1 MDLAK
6 KQEFQDSVEKFLEE
20 YKIYDLFDSLLKE
33 LLIDRPPNPLDYLIH
48 KLESKPRRRLFLIGG
63 VGQKRRQVAREL
75 SSRFNIEKVFLQ
87 DHLKAEVKKS
97 GKHCES
103 IQHSW
108 NTGSY
113 IPDSVILDI
122 MLPIIE
128 GLEKKESSYVL
139 EGFPRTRVQCLAL
152 QRAGVIPDRVVL
164 IRPDLVEFN
173 LGVSEKIIELCS
185 HRPDNQKPVMS
196 RAWQEF
202 EYHMNGV
209 RAAYGFQVH
218 EVDSSDDVSALS
230 TAIFKVFLAKGRSRA
245 PQKPPCVIVLGPPGS
260 GRTTLAKNLHEKYG
274 LTFISTNQLLRDQIN
289 RKTETGRNAVATIN
303 TGEKVPDYLIAQLV
317 MTRLQEADCRVNGWV
332 LDGYPKTVDQLQYMR
347 EFKVNPTHVIFLDC
361 PDSLAYERTERRR
374 LDPQTG
380 QIYSILSLPDDEDLK
395 SRLIQLNED
404 THDIV
409 KKRLASY
416 KESLIKIHSEYSG
429 ISTSLKSDLPASTI
443 CDMASEVIEKSIRHD
458 EPQA

>member
-33 LLIDRPPNPLDYLIH
+33 LLIDRPPHPLDYLIH
-48 KLESKPRRRLFLIGG
+48 KLEAKPRRRLFLVGGIGH
-63 VGQKRRQVAREL
+63 KRRQVAREL

-87 DHLKAEVKKS
+87 DHLKSEVKKS
-97 GKHCES
+97 GKHCEA
-103 IQHSW
+103 IQFAW
-108 NTGSY
+108 NTGSF
-113 IPDSVILDI
+113 IPDSVILEI
-122 MLPIIE
+122 MMPLIE
-128 GLEKKESSYVL
+128 GLEKKEASYIL

-152 QRAGVIPDRVVL
+152 QRAGVIPDRVVF
-164 IRPDLVEFN
+164 IRPSRNEFDL
-173 LGVSEKIIELCS
+173 GATEKISELCS
-185 HRPDNQKPVMS
+185 HRPENQKPVIS

-218 EVDSSDDVSALS
+218 EVESSEDIPELS
-230 TAIFKVFLAKGRSRA
+230 NRIFKIYLAKGRSKG

-260 GRTTLAKNLHEKYG
+260 GRTSLAKSLHEKYG

-289 RKTETGRNAVATIN
+289 KKTEAGRNAAATIN
-303 TGEKVPDYLIAQLV
+303 TGERVPDYLIAQLV
-317 MTRLQEADCRVNGWV
+317 MNRLQEPDCRINGWV

-347 EFKVNPTHVIFLDC
+347 EFKVLPTHVIFLDC
-361 PDSLAYERTERRR
+361 PDNLVYERTEKRR
-374 LDPQTG
+374 LDPTTG
-380 QIYSILSLPDDEDLK
+380 EFYSILHLPEDEDIR

-404 THDIV
+404 THEVV
-409 KKRLASY
+409 KKRLSSY

-429 ISTSLKSDLPASTI
+429 ISISVKSDQPLSTI
-443 CDMASEVIEKSIRHD
+443 CDMASEAIEKSIKHD
-458 EPQA
+458 EGP

>member
-1 MDLAK
+1 
-6 KQEFQDSVEKFLEE
+6 
-20 YKIYDLFDSLLKE
+20 
-33 LLIDRPPNPLDYLIH
+33 
-48 KLESKPRRRLFLIGG
+48 
-63 VGQKRRQVAREL
+63 
-75 SSRFNIEKVFLQ
+75 
-87 DHLKAEVKKS
+87 
-97 GKHCES
+97 
-103 IQHSW
+103 
-108 NTGSY
+108 
-113 IPDSVILDI
+113 
-122 MLPIIE
+122 
-128 GLEKKESSYVL
+128 
-139 EGFPRTRVQCLAL
+139 
-152 QRAGVIPDRVVL
+152 
-164 IRPDLVEFN
+164 
-173 LGVSEKIIELCS
+173 
-185 HRPDNQKPVMS
+185 
-196 RAWQEF
+196 
-202 EYHMNGV
+202 
-209 RAAYGFQVH
+209 
-218 EVDSSDDVSALS
+218 
-230 TAIFKVFLAKGRSRA
+230 
-245 PQKPPCVIVLGPPGS
+245 
-260 GRTTLAKNLHEKYG
+260 LHEKYG